1 MICRICFIVFA
12 EELRGNQAKYDTN
25 LLGFCVGGPRAKIIS
40 AEGAGEDLVSGLG
53 QGGRAKD
60 GAAQTVTYTKI

>member
-25 LLGFCVGGPRAKIIS
+25 LLGLCVGGPRAKIIS
-40 AEGAGEDLVSGLG
+40 AEGAGRIWLAGCD
-53 QGGRAKD
+53 GRAKA
-60 GAAQTVTYTKI
+60 GAAQTVTYTKT